1 MNVQPDFVDFVRC
14 LNRCQAEFV
23 LVGAFAVAFH
33 GRPRAS
39 GDLDVW
45 IRPTPENA
53 SRVLRALEEFGFGS
67 LGVSASDLL
76 SGKIIQLGREPVR
89 IDILTELSGVS
100 AAETWEGREPGPF
113 EDQQV
118 HYLNRATLLKN
129 KRAAGR
135 AKDIADIHALEGRD

>member
-1 MNVQPDFVDFVRC
+1 MNVQPDFLDFVRC
-14 LNRCQAEFV
+14 LNRCEADFI
-23 LVGAFAVAFH
+23 LVEAFAVAFH

-45 IRPTPENA
+45 IRPNPENA
-53 SRVLRALEEFGFGS
+53 SRVLRALAEFGFGS
-67 LGVSASDLL
+67 LGITASDLL
-76 SGKIIQLGREPVR
+76 SGKIIQLGRVPVR

-100 AAETWEGREPGPF
+100 AEEVWAGRVEGPF

-118 HYLNRATLLKN
+118 SYLDRATLLKN

-135 AKDIADIHALEGRD
+135 AKDLADVQALEGRD